1 MKTIVIKR
9 LVLQNWKSLNHDVVF
24 NADTTT
30 VCARNGVGKSSL
42 QKAWNWLLSGYTSAI
57 TPKNHEL
64 FDNRCELTHETPI
77 ASVKAFVSIDGV
89 EYTIEKTAQAKFS
102 RRRGSSEWEKD
113 SSDVYKYFI
122 DEIESSATNFNDWVS
137 VNFCPADML
146 TFCMDGTFF
155 ATLAED
161 DRKKARK
168 VLEQIV
174 GEIKPTDF
182 GGDYSCLGNEF
193 AKGYTI
199 EQIEERAKNRMKP
212 LKKRQDELPS
222 FIHSKEDYIAQLE
235 QEDYT
240 QVETDVQAT
249 KDAISE
255 IDRQIVGKSEAMQP
269 VLGKRQEMFEIVNSM
284 TLKLN
289 VKRNEYNS
297 KNSGAISELNAQIR
311 NADIMN
317 AKAEKENARIVADY
331 NKLQATLERNKLAL
345 QALEDKRSK
354 LVEKRNAIKEL
365 VFNADTCAFCGQLL
379 PDDKLEEAKKKFN
392 NEKDDKYDECVREG
406 KTVRAEIDA
415 LSEIIADMEKEI
427 SEGYTLCEITNVD
440 DLIAKKTMLEQSF
453 IPFEETFEYKT
464 LFAQIQSINNSIPE
478 LPKSDVDELT
488 EAKKALLAQLEQL
501 STKLGGKFLCDRM
514 KEELANLKQEKK
526 DVAVDIA
533 TIEQVLAKC
542 KEYVEERADIIS
554 FRVNDKLTDCQIKMY
569 EVQKNGELAPSCV
582 VTNMDGVKYSTLNNS
597 NRLKTCI
604 ALQSLFC
611 KHYEVAMPIFVDE
624 ANCFDSTN
632 KPKVSGQQTIF
643 LEVSDDHYLTVK

>member
-1 MKTIVIKR
+1 
-9 LVLQNWKSLNHDVVF
+9 LVLKNWKSLNHDVEF
-24 NADTTT
+24 NSDVTT

-122 DEIESSATNFNDWVS
+122 DEIESSATNFNEWLS
-137 VNFCPADML
+137 NNFCDSQMI

-161 DRKKARK
+161 DRKQARK

-174 GEIKPTDF
+174 GEIKTTDF
-182 GGDYSCLGNEF
+182 SGDYSCLENEF

-199 EQIEERAKNRMKP
+199 EQIEERAKNRIKP

-222 FIHSKEDYIAQLE
+222 FIRSKEDYIAQFE
-235 QEDYT
+235 QENYS
-240 QVETDVQAT
+240 QVEADVKST

-255 IDRQIVGKSEAMQP
+255 IDKQIIGKSEAIQP
-269 VLGKRQEMFEIVNSM
+269 ILGKRQEMFEVVNSM

-289 VKRNEYNS
+289 IKRNEYNS
-297 KNSGAISELNAQIR
+297 KQNGVISELNAQIR
-311 NADIMN
+311 NAEIMN
-317 AKAEKENARIVADY
+317 ASTEKENARIVADF

-345 QALEDKRSK
+345 KDLEA
-354 LVEKRNAIKEL
+354 KRNNLIAKRNEIKEL

-379 PDDKLEEAKKKFN
+379 PTDKLEEAKKKFN
-392 NEKDDKYDECVREG
+392 NEKDYKYDECIREG

-440 DLIAKKTMLEQSF
+440 DLIEKKSELEKNF
-453 IPFEETFEYKT
+453 VAFEDTDEYKE
-464 LFAQIQSINNSIPE
+464 LFAQIQTINDSIPE
-478 LPKSDVDELT
+478 LPNSNVDELS
-488 EAKKALLAQLEQL
+488 EAKNALLAKLEQL
-501 STKLGGKFLCDRM
+501 STKLGGKLLCNRM
-514 KEELANLKQEKK
+514 SDELENLKQEQK

-533 TIEQVLAKC
+533 AIEQILAKC

-554 FRVNDKLTDCQIKMY
+554 VRVNDKLSDCQIKMY

-604 ALQSLFC
+604 ALQNLFC
-611 KHYEVAMPIFVDE
+611 KHNGVAMPIFVDE

-632 KPKVSGQQTIF
+632 KPKVSEQQTIF

>member
-1 MKTIVIKR
+1 
-9 LVLQNWKSLNHDVVF
+9 
-24 NADTTT
+24 
-30 VCARNGVGKSSL
+30 
-42 QKAWNWLLSGYTSAI
+42 
-57 TPKNHEL
+57 
-64 FDNRCELTHETPI
+64 
-77 ASVKAFVSIDGV
+77 
-89 EYTIEKTAQAKFS
+89 
-102 RRRGSSEWEKD
+102 
-113 SSDVYKYFI
+113 
-122 DEIESSATNFNDWVS
+122 
-137 VNFCPADML
+137 ML

-182 GGDYSCLGNEF
+182 GGDYSCLENEF

-235 QEDYT
+235 KEDYT

-255 IDRQIVGKSEAMQP
+255 IDRQIVGKSEAIQP

-289 VKRNEYNS
+289 IKRNEYNS
-297 KNSGAISELNAQIR
+297 KNGGVISELNAQIR

-317 AKAEKENARIVADY
+317 AKAEKENARIVADF

-345 QALEDKRSK
+345 QALEAKRSK

-365 VFNADTCAFCGQLL
+365 VFDADTCAFCGQLL

-514 KEELANLKQEKK
+514 KEELANLKQEQK

-569 EVQKNGELAPSCV
+569 EVQKNGELAPSCI

-604 ALQSLFC
+604 ALQNLFC

>member
-1 MKTIVIKR
+1 MKTITIKR
-9 LVLQNWKSLNHDVVF
+9 LVLKNWKSLNHDVEF
-24 NADTTT
+24 NSDVTT

-77 ASVKAFVSIDGV
+77 ASVKAFVSIDDV

-102 RRRGSSEWEKD
+102 RRRCSSEWEKD

-182 GGDYSCLGNEF
+182 GGDYSCLENEF

-240 QVETDVQAT
+240 QVETDVKAT

-255 IDRQIVGKSEAMQP
+255 IDKQIVGKSEAIQP

-289 VKRNEYNS
+289 IKRNEYNS

-317 AKAEKENARIVADY
+317 AKAEKENARIVADF

-365 VFNADTCAFCGQLL
+365 VFDADTCAFCGQLL

-392 NEKDDKYDECVREG
+392 NEKDDKYDACVRAG

-440 DLIAKKTMLEQSF
+440 DLIAKKAMLEQSF

-514 KEELANLKQEKK
+514 KEELASLKQEQK

>member
-1 MKTIVIKR
+1 MKTITIKR
-9 LVLQNWKSLNHDVVF
+9 LVLKNWKSLNHDVEF
-24 NADTTT
+24 NSDVTT

-77 ASVKAFVSIDGV
+77 ASVKAFVSIDDV

-102 RRRGSSEWEKD
+102 RRRCSSEWEKD

-182 GGDYSCLGNEF
+182 GGDYSCLENEF

-240 QVETDVQAT
+240 QVETDVKAT

-255 IDRQIVGKSEAMQP
+255 IDKQIVGKSEAIQP

-289 VKRNEYNS
+289 IKRNEYNS

-317 AKAEKENARIVADY
+317 AKAEKENARIVADF

-365 VFNADTCAFCGQLL
+365 VFDADTCAFCGQLL

-427 SEGYTLCEITNVD
+427 SSGYTLCEITNVD

-514 KEELANLKQEKK
+514 KEELANLKQEQK